1 MNLYLNG
8 EMVETTKTNLDQLIN
23 EKGFGQSGLVVE
35 LNLKIIKKENWGKTV
50 LKQDDKLECVTFVG
64 GG

>member
-1 MNLYLNG
+1 MELYLNG
-8 EMVETTKTNLDQLIN
+8 EMVETSKTTLDQLIN
-23 EKGFGQSGLVVE
+23 EQEFDRSGLVVE

-50 LKQDDKLECVTFVG
+50 LKMDDRLECVTFVG

>member
-8 EMVETTKTNLDQLIN
+8 EMVETTKTILDQLIC
-23 EKGFGQSGLVVE
+23 EKEFDRSGLVVE
-35 LNLKIIKKENWGKTV
+35 LNLKIIKKENWKKTV
-50 LKQDDKLECVTFVG
+50 LKNDDKIECVTFVG

>member
-8 EMVETTKTNLDQLIN
+8 ERVETTKTTLEQLIN
-23 EKGFGQSGLVVE
+23 EKGYDPLGLVVE
-35 LNLKIIKKENWGKTV
+35 VNLKIIKKENWGETN
-50 LKQDDKLECVTFVG
+50 LNDDDKIEFVTFVG

>member
-8 EMVETTKTNLDQLIN
+8 EMIETTKATLDQLIN
-23 EKGFGQSGLVVE
+23 EKGFDQSGLVVE
-35 LNLKIIKKENWGKTV
+35 LNLKIIKKENWGETV
-50 LKQDDKLECVTFVG
+50 LNKDDRMEFVTFVG

>member
-8 EMVETTKTNLDQLIN
+8 EMVETTKTTLDQLIN
-23 EKGFGQSGLVVE
+23 KKGFDRSCLVVE
-35 LNLKIIKKENWGKTV
+35 LNLKIVKKENWGQTA
-50 LKQDDKLECVTFVG
+50 LKKDDKLEFVTFVG